1 MSELDIKAAVK
12 RSGLAHAEIA
22 ARLGVSVSAFR
33 QYLSGNPSVK
43 VLQAVAAAIGCD
55 IVDLFTNTPNSGEC
69 RCPVC
74 GAALRLT
81 VK

>member
-1 MSELDIKAAVK
+1 MSELDIKAAAKARGVTMNE
-12 RSGLAHAEIA
+12 LA
-22 ARLGVSVSAFR
+22 ARLNITR
-33 QYLSGNPSVK
+33 QSLYAVIIGNPK
-43 VLQAVAAAIGCD
+43 IDTLQAVAAAIGCD
-55 IVDLFTNTPNSGEC
+55 VVDLFTNTPNSGEC